1 MTTVDRLHA
10 LLFVADAP
18 LDSASLGNALG
29 LPEGPTEEALDVLA
43 HRLNREGPV
52 QLVRLAGGWQLSTK
66 PEYAELVGA
75 FLRPQRGRLG
85 RSLMEVL
92 AIVAYR
98 QPVTVTEID
107 AVRGVQSDH
116 AIRALAERRL
126 VREVGRK
133 PVPGRPVL
141 YGTTD
146 QFLHHFLLED
156 LSALPPLADE
166 VMPTLTHP
174 DELLHDEPNGG
185 H

>member
-18 LDSASLGNALG
+18 LDAATLGASLG
-29 LPEGPTEEALDVLA
+29 LPEGPAEEALDVLA
-43 HRLNREGPV
+43 RRLAREGPI

-66 PEYAELVGA
+66 PEYAEFVAA
-75 FLRPQRGRLG
+75 FIQPSRGRLG

-98 QPVTVTEID
+98 QPVTTAEIE

-116 AIRALAERRL
+116 AVRALAERRL

-141 YGTTD
+141 YGTTE
-146 QFLHHFLLED
+146 QFLHQFLLDD
-156 LSALPPLADE
+156 LASLPPLADD
-166 VMPTLTHP
+166 VLPFLP
-174 DELLHDEPNGG
+174 EPEEAARP
-185 H
+185 

>member
-1 MTTVDRLHA
+1 MTVVDRLHA

-18 LDSASLGNALG
+18 LDAPALG
-29 LPEGPTEEALDVLA
+29 LALGLTEGPVEEALDVLA
-43 HRLNREGPV
+43 QRLAKDGPV
-52 QLVRLAGGWQLSTK
+52 QLVKLAGGWQLSTK
-66 PEYAELVGA
+66 PEYAELVAA
-75 FLRPQRGRLG
+75 FLQPQRGRLG

-98 QPVTVTEID
+98 QPVTTAEIE

-116 AIRALAERRL
+116 AVRSLAERRL

-146 QFLHHFLLED
+146 QFLHQFLLDD
-156 LSALPPLADE
+156 LSALPPLADD
-166 VMPTLTHP
+166 VLPSLV
-174 DELLHDEPNGG
+174 EPEPAEEA
-185 H
+185 

>member
-1 MTTVDRLHA
+1 MTSVDRLHA

-18 LDSASLGNALG
+18 LPTTTLGAAVG
-29 LPEGPTEEALDVLA
+29 LPEGATEEVLDVLA
-43 HRLNREGPV
+43 KRLRKEGPV

-66 PEYAELVGA
+66 PEYAELVAA
-75 FLRPQRGRLG
+75 FLQPQRGRLG

-98 QPVTVTEID
+98 QPVTVAEIE

-116 AIRALAERRL
+116 ALRALAERRL

-146 QFLHHFLLED
+146 QFLHQFLLDD
-156 LSALPPLADE
+156 LSALPPLADD
-166 VMPTLTHP
+166 VLPSLP
-174 DELLHDEPNGG
+174 EPLE
-185 H
+185 

>member
-18 LDSASLGNALG
+18 APTETLAVSLG
-29 LPEGPTEEALDVLA
+29 LPEGATEEALDVLEK
-43 HRLNREGPV
+43 RLAREGPI

-66 PEYAELVGA
+66 PEYAEMVGE
-75 FLRPQRGRLG
+75 FLRPQRQRLG

-98 QPVTVTEID
+98 QPVTLGEIEE
-107 AVRGVQSDH
+107 VRGVQSDH
-116 AIRALAERRL
+116 AVRSLAERRL

-141 YGTTD
+141 WGTTD
-146 QFLHHFLLED
+146 QFLHQFLLDD
-156 LSALPPLADE
+156 LSSLPPLADD
-166 VMPTLTHP
+166 VMPSLP
-174 DELLHDEPNGG
+174 EPNESA
-185 H
+185 

>member
-1 MTTVDRLHA
+1 MTTVDRLYA

-18 LDSASLGNALG
+18 QDAAVLGSALG
-29 LPEGPTEEALDVLA
+29 LPEGTTEEALDVLA
-43 HRLNREGPV
+43 NRLRKDGPV

-66 PEYAELVGA
+66 PEYAELVAA
-75 FLRPQRGRLG
+75 FLQPQRGRLG

-98 QPVTVTEID
+98 QPVTIAEVE
-107 AVRGVQSDH
+107 AVRGVGSDH
-116 AIRALAERRL
+116 AVRALAERRL

-146 QFLHHFLLED
+146 QFLHQFLLDD
-156 LSALPPLADE
+156 LQALPPLADDAS
-166 VMPTLTHP
+166 PSLP
-174 DELLHDEPNGG
+174 EPSFPGPVL
-185 H
+185 

>member
-18 LDSASLGNALG
+18 LDAATLGVALG
-29 LPEGPTEEALDVLA
+29 LPEGATEEALDVLGK
-43 HRLNREGPV
+43 RLRKDGPV

-66 PEYAELVGA
+66 PEYAELVAA
-75 FLRPQRGRLG
+75 FLQPQRGRLG

-98 QPVTVTEID
+98 QPVTTAEVET
-107 AVRGVQSDH
+107 VRGVQSDH
-116 AIRALAERRL
+116 ALRALAERRL
-126 VREVGRK
+126 IREVGRK

-146 QFLHHFLLED
+146 QFLHQFFLND
-156 LSALPPLADE
+156 LSALPALADD
-166 VMPTLTHP
+166 VLPFLP
-174 DELLHDEPNGG
+174 EPV
-185 H
+185 

>member
-1 MTTVDRLHA
+1 MSVVDRLHA

-18 LDSASLGNALG
+18 LDSTTLGTALG
-29 LPEGPTEEALDVLA
+29 LGEGPAEEALDVLA
-43 HRLNREGPV
+43 RRLAKDGPV

-66 PEYAELVGA
+66 PEYAELVAA
-75 FLRPQRGRLG
+75 FLQPQRGRLS

-98 QPVTVTEID
+98 QPVTTAEIE

-116 AIRALAERRL
+116 AVRALAERRL

-146 QFLHHFLLED
+146 GFLHQFLLDD
-156 LSALPPLADE
+156 LSGLPPLADD
-166 VMPTLTHP
+166 VMPSLV
-174 DELLHDEPNGG
+174 EPV
-185 H
+185 